1 MAKAIVDECTGEGE
15 PGKHNRKCNAVVTRR
30 MRVRIPP
37 SAPVLMR
44 YPGHLMFRRDW
55 RDWKIAVI
63 LLMAPAA
70 AAMVA
75 GWALLRW
82 VL

>member
-1 MAKAIVDECTGEGE
+1 
-15 PGKHNRKCNAVVTRR
+15 
-30 MRVRIPP
+30 
-37 SAPVLMR
+37 
-44 YPGHLMFRRDW
+44 MFRRDW